1 MLLRF
6 QEMATAEDVYTEL
19 QQQTQHLEFDF
30 YALCVRHPVPFTR
43 PKTSLHTTYPKAWV
57 AHYQSEN
64 YFAIDPVL
72 KPENFSQGHLPRNDT
87 LFRDAQP
94 LWDAARNHGLRKGMT
109 QCLMLPNRALG
120 FYLYRVQVSVTV
132 ALRAMK
138 WSSGCSFW
146 FGKVCLY

>member
-72 KPENFSQGHLPRNDT
+72 KPETSARGIYPGTILFFAMRNLCGTPRAIT
-87 LFRDAQP
+87 VYA
-94 LWDAARNHGLRKGMT
+94 KG
-109 QCLMLPNRALG
+109 
-120 FYLYRVQVSVTV
+120 
-132 ALRAMK
+132 
-138 WSSGCSFW
+138 
-146 FGKVCLY
+146 

>member
-1 MLLRF
+1 MQGHDFFTWRRSMLLRF
-6 QEMATAEDVYTEL
+6 QEMATAEDVYNEL

-72 KPENFSQGHLPRNDT
+72 KPENFSQGHLPWNDS

-120 FYLYRVQVSVTV
+120 FFIGI
-132 ALRAMK
+132 A
-138 WSSGCSFW
+138 CE
-146 FGKVCLY
+146 CP

>member
-1 MLLRF
+1 MQDHDFFTATEHAVTLSGNGDGRGCLYGITTTDAALRVRF
-6 QEMATAEDVYTEL
+6 L
-19 QQQTQHLEFDF
+19 R
-30 YALCVRHPVPFTR
+30 ALCSSSGTFTR

-120 FYLYRVQVSVTV
+120 FIGIACKYP
-132 ALRAMK
+132 
-138 WSSGCSFW
+138 
-146 FGKVCLY
+146 